1 MIRLTT
7 FLFALFAALLP
18 FGAQAADYP
27 SKAVTIIVPYPPG
40 GTADI
45 FARYIAAGMSKAWK
59 QDVIVQ
65 DHPGAGGNIASSQVA
80 HAKADG
86 YTLLLGTSG
95 SNAVNPS
102 LYKHMPY
109 NAAKQMT
116 VIATVART
124 ANMLVVGPHSK
135 ASSIKDLLAMA
146 RANPGKVTYASS
158 GNGSVLHLSGVMLAN
173 KANVNMVHVPYKGTP
188 PALLDVMAGR
198 VDFMIANGPSVV
210 GDVHAG
216 KLKALAVT
224 TSDRSDAL
232 PNVPTMIQAGVPGY
246 DLSSWFAVMGQSG
259 IPKAIR
265 DKINTTVDAILA
277 QDNTKKRFASMG
289 ASPLSMN
296 ADQAGKFFQSELK
309 KWGEL
314 VHASGAKVD

>member
-1 MIRLTT
+1 MIRLST
-7 FLFALFAALLP
+7 FVFALFAMLLS

-27 SKAVTIIVPYPPG
+27 SKTVTIIVPYPPG

-109 NAAKQMT
+109 DAAKQMT
-116 VIATVART
+116 IVATVAST
-124 ANMLVVGPHSK
+124 ANVLVAGPHSK
-135 ASSIKDLLAMA
+135 AKNVKDLLAMA
-146 RANPGKVTYASS
+146 RANPGKVTYGSS

-173 KANVNMVHVPYKGTP
+173 KAKVDMVHVPYKGTP

-224 TSDRSDAL
+224 TSDRSEAL
-232 PNVPTMIQAGVPGY
+232 PDVPTMIQAGVPGY

-259 IPKAIR
+259 IPQAVK
-265 DKINTTVDAILA
+265 DKINKTVDAILG
-277 QDNTKKRFASMG
+277 QDKTKKRFASMG